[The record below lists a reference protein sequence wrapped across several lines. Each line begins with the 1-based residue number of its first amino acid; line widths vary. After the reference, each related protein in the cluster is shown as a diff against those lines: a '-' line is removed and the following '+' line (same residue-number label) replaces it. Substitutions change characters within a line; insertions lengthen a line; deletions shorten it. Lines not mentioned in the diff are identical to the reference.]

1 MSGRDPLDMIHDA
14 LASHGVPAIRKPDG
28 VELERHDLRFAAAI
42 FNKEQRDWGH
52 KLVLAIR
59 IFSPLLS
66 VQPVTESFVGWGN
79 TPDQALEHAFEKFL
93 RGVFHVL
100 IEGLAGHVGDDM
112 QSEIEHW
119 SRGDTAW
126 KVFAGLIIPEAVDE
140 ATLATTYQD
149 FYAELA
155 DLFAA
160 TASPGGHFVRVFL
173 GTLEGKVAGGEVL
186 LDNET
191 WPQAEAL
198 LFGRSWRCGQEY
210 QAVRQVIL
218 ALPWTKPA
226 S

>member
-1 MSGRDPLDMIHDA
+1 MSSHDPLDMIHDA
-14 LASHGVPAIRKPDG
+14 LSAHDIPAARRPDS
-28 VELERHDLRFAAAI
+28 VELARHDLRFTVRI
-42 FNKEQRDWGH
+42 FGREQNDWGH
-52 KLVLAIR
+52 KLILAIR
-59 IFSPLLS
+59 IFSPRIS
-66 VQPVTESFVGWGN
+66 VQPITESFVGWGK

-173 GTLEGKVAGGEVL
+173 GTIEGKVAGGEVL

-198 LFGRSWRCGQEY
+198 LFGQPWQCGQEY

-218 ALPWTKPA
+218 TLPLTEPG